1 MVLESEIPKEKPYP
15 KGIILVGRLS
25 GRIQSD
31 AERSRMKPSVLPALK
46 RELGLA
52 KNTWEWV
59 VIEFKEKQLCVNA
72 LVGERG
78 RKENSNLF
86 TIPSG
91 IALDGNYFLFWSYAC
106 FFSLSLSVSKD
117 LHYLAGKLLHTW
129 VGYIFHPANFLKDF
143 LVKPGSP
150 GLCPQL
156 YIPAVFQ
163 YCYK

>member
-59 VIEFKEKQLCVNA
+59 VVEFKENQLRVNA

-78 RKENSNLF
+78 QKENSNLF
-86 TIPSG
+86 IIPSG
-91 IALDGNYFLFWSYAC
+91 IALDGNCFLFWSYAC
-106 FFSLSLSVSKD
+106 FFSLSLC
-117 LHYLAGKLLHTW
+117 
-129 VGYIFHPANFLKDF
+129 FQ
-143 LVKPGSP
+143 
-150 GLCPQL
+150 GLTL
-156 YIPAVFQ
+156 FG
-163 YCYK
+163 